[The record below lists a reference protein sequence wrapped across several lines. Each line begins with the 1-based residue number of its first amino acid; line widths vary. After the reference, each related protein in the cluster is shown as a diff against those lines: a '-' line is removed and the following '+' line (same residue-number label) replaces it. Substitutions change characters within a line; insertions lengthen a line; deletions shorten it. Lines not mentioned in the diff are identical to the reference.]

1 MLCAMQIST
10 ATMIASQTTTT
21 PRAGEQSAE
30 FAPLMFKKAAS
41 AAVQSPATAPAQ
53 PAPAATNAS
62 VAVPQ
67 VSENPGSGY
76 VRPGTNL
83 DIKV

>member
-1 MLCAMQIST
+1 MQIST
-10 ATMIASQTTTT
+10 ATMIASQTTT
-21 PRAGEQSAE
+21 PRSGEQTAE

-41 AAVQSPATAPAQ
+41 AAVQQTASAPTQSAPATAS
-53 PAPAATNAS
+53 AS
-62 VAVPQ
+62 LANVGVPQ
-67 VSENPGSGY
+67 LSENPGSGY